1 MSWNRDYLANTV
13 FLTSFQRKIKRK
25 AVLICQEDHI
35 NYVWE
40 YGPWGRKE
48 LKKGINFYCPCVLMN
63 NRMFKRMI
71 QTQTYSKNHFKIIH
85 MDDDYVFLCQTRSDV
100 QDETIPWPFHLEHKP
115 TSLQFQCV
123 ATIVAHNLVQKA
135 KIHLPKGIIQVLNE
149 FTETQKLPFTTR
161 VTYSDDI
168 SYKCRNKRHRFNLV
182 RNLKPNN
189 WNENLYDLTEDF
201 KCLGF

>member
-1 MSWNRDYLANTV
+1 MSWDRDYLAKKV

-40 YGPWGRKE
+40 YGFWGRKE

-63 NRMFKRMI
+63 HRRFKNLLEV
-71 QTQTYSKNHFKIIH
+71 QTYSKEHFKIIH
-85 MDDDYVFLCQTRSDV
+85 KDKDYVFLCQTRSDV
-100 QDETIPWPFHLEHKP
+100 QDNTIPWPFHLEHKP

-123 ATIVAHNLVQKA
+123 ANIVAYNLIQQA
-135 KIHLPKGIIQVLNE
+135 KHLLPKGIIQVLNE
-149 FTETQKLPFTTR
+149 FTETKKLPFTTK

-189 WNENLYDLTEDF
+189 WNENTYDLTKYF
-201 KCLGF
+201 GCLGF